1 MKANMKDLLAEGLYH
16 LIIHKPFEKI
26 TIKQICD
33 KTGVIRGTFY
43 NHFLDKYECLE
54 YLCFSLIISENEKY
68 IKQLDYSNF
77 VEKSLNTIYE
87 HKDFFYKAFQIEGQN
102 KFSDMLH
109 KVYYKELY
117 KILRVKKT
125 ECPISLDSL
134 ASYHSATLVLMIQD
148 WVNKGCNQPIYKVIE
163 VIRYFYQN
171 NLYDLLNN

>member
-16 LIIHKPFEKI
+16 LIIQKPFEKI

-43 NHFLDKYECLE
+43 NHFIDKYECLE

-68 IKQLDYSNF
+68 IKQLDYIAF
-77 VEKSLNTIYE
+77 VEHSLTTIHD
-87 HKDFFYKAFQIEGQN
+87 HKEFFYKAFQIEGQN
-102 KFSDMLH
+102 KFSEMIH

-117 KILRVKKT
+117 KVLRLKKT

-134 ASYHSATLVLMIQD
+134 ANYHSATLGLIIQD
-148 WVNKGCNQPIYKVIE
+148 WVIHGCNQPIEKLIQ
-163 VIRYFYQN
+163 IINYFYQN
-171 NLYDLLNN
+171 NFYDLLKK